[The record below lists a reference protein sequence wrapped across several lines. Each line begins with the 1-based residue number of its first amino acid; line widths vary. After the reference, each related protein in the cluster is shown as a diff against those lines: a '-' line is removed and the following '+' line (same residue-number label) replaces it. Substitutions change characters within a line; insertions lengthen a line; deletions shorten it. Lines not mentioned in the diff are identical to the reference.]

1 MDIIRG
7 IDNLFLLGSSP
18 ADRTQGA
25 CEREVYNAGTQ
36 LCNKHSLQN
45 LMITYRYSISPPNKR
60 TKLGFPHDFPSNNE
74 KPPFCARVA

>member
-25 CEREVYNAGTQ
+25 CEREVYNARIK
-36 LCNKHSLQN
+36 LCNKHFLQY
-45 LMITYRYSISPPNKR
+45 LMITYNISPPKNPHEAR
-60 TKLGFPHDFPSNNE
+60 FPP
-74 KPPFCARVA
+74 